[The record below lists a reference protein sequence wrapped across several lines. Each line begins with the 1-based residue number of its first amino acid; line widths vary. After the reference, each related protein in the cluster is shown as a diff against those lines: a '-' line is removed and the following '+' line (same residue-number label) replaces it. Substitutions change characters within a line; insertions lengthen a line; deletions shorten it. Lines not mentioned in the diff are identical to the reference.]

1 MTGQC
6 CTVSGKHLEG
16 CLQERNVQ
24 KNLMKAGGAD
34 NPMKC
39 GAFLSVGDFKCFF
52 LSLFVQNPYGLPK
65 HAVCMPLFK
74 CNVRDFSECV
84 ALMSILLGWCAK
96 GENSWEK
103 ETERESVKFHV
114 AIHWISALI
123 FRTFLT

>member
-1 MTGQC
+1 MLYC
-6 CTVSGKHLEG
+6 VR
-16 CLQERNVQ
+16 QEPGGMFAR
-24 KNLMKAGGAD
+24 KECAKDLMKAGGAD